1 MIIVGLGNKDIK
13 YYGTRH
19 NIGFEVLNKLHKDI
33 WLTAD
38 DYEFST
44 FRKDHLLVKP
54 SVGMN
59 NSGVVVWYLQNMF
72 KTSLSDII
80 VVHDEMDFE
89 PGKMKIKF
97 GGGDGKHNGVKSIIS
112 NSGAK
117 FIRIR
122 VGIGKP
128 NSPKDGI
135 DYVLGKFPKHEKTLI
150 DSAVTRSV
158 EAINHILTSG
168 VQSAMV
174 IFNRKGISSG

>member
-1 MIIVGLGNKDIK
+1 MIIVGLGNPEEK
-13 YYGTRH
+13 YRDTRH
-19 NIGFEVLNKLHKDI
+19 NTGVLVLNKLHKDI

-89 PGKMKIKF
+89 PGKMKIKL
-97 GGGDGKHNGVKSIIS
+97 GGGDGKHNGVKSVIS

-117 FIRIR
+117 FIRVR

-128 NSPKDGI
+128 NSSKDGI
-135 DYVLGKFPKHEKTLI
+135 DHVLGKFSKHEKALI
-150 DSAVTRSV
+150 DSAVIRSV

-168 VQSAMV
+168 VQSAMA
-174 IFNRKGISSG
+174 IFNRREISSE